1 MKLEDI
7 KYDFP
12 NMPENMRQMI
22 EQEVE
27 RQLAKP
33 DISSGNRK
41 TIRHIPKRRL
51 AVAVAAATLALG
63 TTVCA
68 GVLYG
73 LKNNRVG
80 NYAYETKQERKDGVQ
95 DGAVASADSE
105 HYVKVQASYL
115 PDGMVQTEEGK
126 YNYRDG
132 RGGVTIGCY
141 YMDTGDTSF
150 EKLSYNVTDKEE
162 VKVNGRD
169 GVYLKTA
176 MDAYNQ
182 SLYVTYP
189 EEHLVLEMLVSSDV
203 SKEEALKIAQGVTVT
218 PTEETAG
225 DDVML
230 CYNWSRYLE
239 AEKENALAE
248 ESGDTMDLSF
258 SAKLLEKAKSV
269 GTDMNMEHNGLTKL
283 PGLTARVT
291 DVQVADNRSIL
302 PEGMLDADAATAFD
316 ENGDLKSSTL
326 SYVKAGDGVNTVDRV
341 VKTEKSENK
350 LIYVTVEYTNTGK
363 ETLTDIMYN
372 GAIRLLETQG
382 DRTKEWRRELEKP
395 AAGDEWDYV
404 AEEGLMLTAE
414 VGAYDVHGGERG
426 NNYIDALKPGETVK
440 IHEAFVVPADRQGEM
455 YLNLGNTGDTK
466 SALENGWMVDIRK

>member
-1 MKLEDI
+1 MKLENMNQ
-7 KYDFP
+7 DFP
-12 NMPENMRQMI
+12 NMPESMRQMI

-27 RQLAKP
+27 KQLAKP
-33 DISSGNRK
+33 DVLPGSRK
-41 TIRHIPKRRL
+41 TGRHISKKRL
-51 AVAVAAATLALG
+51 AIAVAAATLALG
-63 TTVCA
+63 TTVFA

-80 NYAYETKQERKDGVQ
+80 KYAYETKLERQ
-95 DGAVASADSE
+95 DGAQDGTVASADSE

-150 EKLSYNVTDKEE
+150 EKLSYNVTEKEE
-162 VKVNGRD
+162 LKVNGRD

-176 MDAYNQ
+176 LEAYNQ

-189 EEHLVLEMLVSSDV
+189 EEHLVLEMLASSDI

-218 PTEETAG
+218 PTEETVG

-230 CYNWSRYLE
+230 CYNWSKYLD

-248 ESGDTMDLSF
+248 ESSDSVEVTF
-258 SAKLLEKAKSV
+258 SQKLLEKAERI
-269 GTDMNMEHNGLTKL
+269 GRIMDMENNGLEKL
-283 PGLTARVT
+283 PGLTAKVT
-291 DVQVADNRSIL
+291 DVQTADNQSIL
-302 PEGMLDADAATAFD
+302 PEGMLDAEAATAFD
-316 ENGDLKSSTL
+316 ANGNLKSSTI
-326 SYVKAGDGVNTVDRV
+326 SYIKKGDGIDTLDQV

-350 LIYVTVEYTNTGK
+350 LVYVTVEYTNTGSD
-363 ETLTDIMYN
+363 TLTDIMYN
-372 GAIRLLETQG
+372 GSIQLLETKG
-382 DRTKEWRRELEKP
+382 DRASVWHRELETP

-404 AEEGLMLTAE
+404 VEEGLMLTAE
-414 VGAYDVHGGERG
+414 VGAYDVRGGERG
-426 NNYIDALKPGETVK
+426 NNYIDTLKPGETVTV
-440 IHEAFVVPADRQGEM
+440 HEAFAVPADKLGEM
-455 YLNLGNTGDTK
+455 YLNLDGTGEAQ

>member
-1 MKLEDI
+1 
-7 KYDFP
+7 
-12 NMPENMRQMI
+12 
-22 EQEVE
+22 
-27 RQLAKP
+27 
-33 DISSGNRK
+33 
-41 TIRHIPKRRL
+41 
-51 AVAVAAATLALG
+51 
-63 TTVCA
+63 
-68 GVLYG
+68 
-73 LKNNRVG
+73 
-80 NYAYETKQERKDGVQ
+80 
-95 DGAVASADSE
+95 
-105 HYVKVQASYL
+105 
-115 PDGMVQTEEGK
+115 
-126 YNYRDG
+126 
-132 RGGVTIGCY
+132 
-141 YMDTGDTSF
+141 
-150 EKLSYNVTDKEE
+150 
-162 VKVNGRD
+162 
-169 GVYLKTA
+169 
-176 MDAYNQ
+176 
-182 SLYVTYP
+182 
-189 EEHLVLEMLVSSDV
+189 
-203 SKEEALKIAQGVTVT
+203 
-218 PTEETAG
+218 
-225 DDVML
+225 ML

-239 AEKENALAE
+239 TEKENALAE

-269 GTDMNMEHNGLTKL
+269 GTEMNMEYNGLTKL

-326 SYVKAGDGVNTVDRV
+326 SYVKAGDGVNTVDRI

-414 VGAYDVHGGERG
+414 VGAYDIHGGERG
-426 NNYIDALKPGETVK
+426 NNYIDALKPGETVT
-440 IHEAFVVPADRQGEM
+440 IHEAFAVPADRQGEM
-455 YLNLGNTGDTK
+455 YLNLDNTGNTK